1 MYSCDACDYSTQYK
15 GDLKKHIMFHEGI
28 KKYICH
34 NCGFKFTTSSD
45 LQRHMRTHE
54 NVKNFICSFRSCGFS
69 TSRIENL
76 VNHESTHTSLE
87 ARLTH
92 PCHLCKKSFSSRSI
106 LNRHMKTCSKPMN
119 PNLPK
124 EAVNTKCEICDK
136 VFSNIY
142 KLRQH
147 QKNHSKEL
155 GKKNVFNLFGT
166 FFNFFFTVQDFVC
179 ETCGKSFGTNESL
192 LKHKPLHLD
201 KKFSCDLCEKA
212 FARADYLLKHRK
224 THFKV
229 KSREELGWSSA
240 SHEIQVFYIFLHC
253 DAT

>member
-34 NCGFKFTTSSD
+34 NCGFKYTTSSD

-119 PNLPK
+119 PNLRK
-124 EAVNTKCEICDK
+124 EAVSTKCGICDK

-155 GKKNVFNLFGT
+155 GKKKYVFNLFGT
-166 FFNFFFTVQDFVC
+166 FLIFFLFKILFVKPVENPLEQMNLYSNINHC
-179 ETCGKSFGTNESL
+179 TWIKSFLVISVKKHL
-192 LKHKPLHLD
+192 L
-201 KKFSCDLCEKA
+201 
-212 FARADYLLKHRK
+212 
-224 THFKV
+224 
-229 KSREELGWSSA
+229 EL
-240 SHEIQVFYIFLHC
+240 ITC
-253 DAT
+253 

>member
-28 KKYICH
+28 KKYICD

-45 LQRHMRTHE
+45 LKRHMRTHE
-54 NVKNFICSFRSCGFS
+54 NVKDFICSFRSCGFS

-92 PCHLCKKSFSSRSI
+92 PCHLCTKYFSSRSI

-119 PNLPK
+119 PILPK

-155 GKKNVFNLFGT
+155 GKKLLFQSISNIFFNLF
-166 FFNFFFTVQDFVC
+166 FFC
-179 ETCGKSFGTNESL
+179 
-192 LKHKPLHLD
+192 
-201 KKFSCDLCEKA
+201 
-212 FARADYLLKHRK
+212 
-224 THFKV
+224 
-229 KSREELGWSSA
+229 SRFCL
-240 SHEIQVFYIFLHC
+240 
-253 DAT
+253 